1 MKIEKEDK
9 VSIFEKKKILSLNKF
24 FMKNVLFGIVFS
36 SLLFILTVILL
47 VFCILV
53 TDLNEAI
60 KISIISM
67 VATFI
72 LTTSKTLIDRVVEVV
87 IYTIRLLGEEQRGL
101 NKKIGIEMNEVEF
114 NELSEDEQKKKGI
127 TMKKCNGGYNP
138 KLEFK
143 MLGHLNKHRSLKESM
158 TIQKEIFEGT
168 RKEGTTESEKHLRK
182 SVDAFMI
189 LKNCQEMTKEKLTEI
204 YLCYE
209 NKPLSNETLDN
220 LVELIKQDIDEYL
233 TYPIRVLIT
242 IIKYEVFNEYSR
254 EMAILLFNYMLIRN
268 GYHPLIFYVT
278 FTNRLE
284 ELIKNGAIVES
295 IFRILEP
302 IIITSTE
309 YNKIQDFI
317 TSDEVEK
324 RIKEHEKT
332 FRENYKINHM
342 MIYGSLSRGEQNEYS
357 DIDLIIITD
366 KYNEFMNNEIRSFIR
381 NLFSQRVDM
390 VFISENSVV
399 KDMCVDFYTDRINIF

>member
-1 MKIEKEDK
+1 
-9 VSIFEKKKILSLNKF
+9 
-24 FMKNVLFGIVFS
+24 
-36 SLLFILTVILL
+36 
-47 VFCILV
+47 
-53 TDLNEAI
+53 
-60 KISIISM
+60 
-67 VATFI
+67 
-72 LTTSKTLIDRVVEVV
+72 
-87 IYTIRLLGEEQRGL
+87 
-101 NKKIGIEMNEVEF
+101 
-114 NELSEDEQKKKGI
+114 
-127 TMKKCNGGYNP
+127 MKKCNGVYNP

-189 LKNCQEMTKEKLTEI
+189 LKNCQEMTKKKLIEV

-268 GYHPLIFYVT
+268 DYHPLIFYVT